1 MKTTENSPGGKHLR
15 TVLLTG
21 LNDILWAEDA
31 LVKVL
36 PRMMEKSTDV
46 RLKTAIHE
54 HYMQTQ
60 THVERLKA
68 IFELLEESPEGKTCL
83 AMQGIL
89 KEGDELIAEMPE
101 GATRDVAIISA
112 SQKIEHYEISTYG
125 TLASFAKTMNQ
136 REVLQLLLR
145 TLGEEKKSDCLLSD
159 LADTSLNRMALSD
172 GNQVSSGE
180 RA

>member
-1 MKTTENSPGGKHLR
+1 MKTTENSPGANDLR

-21 LNDILWAEDA
+21 LKDILWAENA
-31 LVKVL
+31 LVKAL
-36 PRMMEKSTDV
+36 PKMMDKSTDV
-46 RLKTAIHE
+46 RLKTAIYDH
-54 HYMQTQ
+54 HTQTQ
-60 THVERLKA
+60 NHVERLKL
-68 IFELLEESPEGKTCL
+68 IFELLGETPEATTCL

-89 KEGDELIAEMPE
+89 KEGDDLVAEMPE

-172 GNQVSSGE
+172 GNQVGSGE